1 MLPLAWRLKRE
12 AEHKVDMAAAE
23 LAARTMNS
31 SVSPK
36 EGAKGSDV
44 YDGTGDKRVDLSV
57 RMVRG
62 ADATEL
68 SILILEVARV
78 HLVDA
83 FVMAFHSRNVRGGK
97 GERQIFAEL
106 YKALVAAQEPLATH
120 LLDLIPHYGSWR
132 DLLSLIDTC
141 PKNSPYDRLKD
152 SIYSLIVKQLQ
163 EDAAVAAGTS
173 ISLAGK
179 WAPREGSAN
188 DEHARALA
196 TLLFPGKPDNRKRY
210 RQLVSSLNKRL
221 DTIETHM
228 CGGSWTDIK
237 PATVP
242 GRAGKL
248 YAKALLNES
257 AAEKGALRF
266 PESEDRMAC
275 RDHFKEHFAA
285 AAAGKA
291 TVHGSKTVFPHEV
304 VKKAKQGSLSESEK
318 DQLRAVWSSMI
329 ADLKAG
335 GGLDKAVLMA
345 DFSGSMQ
352 NAGSQ
357 GDTPYWVSMALGIL
371 GACATNGKFMTFDSS
386 PKWHSLPSADLFDCL
401 DSIGRH
407 VSQGTSTDFQAA
419 CDLLLADLKTARCKP
434 GEEPKFLLVL
444 TDMNWDQAC
453 ASNGV
458 SQFTGSSYRHH
469 VKTKPWQTHLDMIKE
484 SFRRAGEDMHG
495 PGSALTPPQIVI
507 WNLAAN
513 PSDFHAT
520 ADTPGVSLLSG
531 WSPTQFKVLMKEGPR
546 CITPLETLR
555 IELDDPQYDVI
566 RERIAAFLK
575 KAE

>member
-12 AEHKVDMAAAE
+12 AERKVDMATSKPAAC
-23 LAARTMNS
+23 TMNS

-44 YDGTGDKRVDLSV
+44 YGGSGDKRVDLSV

-62 ADATEL
+62 ASGSEL
-68 SILILEVARV
+68 SILILEVARY
-78 HLVDA
+78 HLEDA

-97 GERQIFAEL
+97 GERVIFAEL
-106 YKALVAAQEPLATH
+106 FKALVAAQEPLATH

-132 DLLSLIDTC
+132 DLLSLIDSC
-141 PKNSPYDRLKD
+141 PANSPYDRLKD
-152 SIYSLIVKQLQ
+152 SIYGLIVKQLQ
-163 EDAAVAAGTS
+163 EDAVKPVGSS

-179 WAPREGSAN
+179 WAPREHSAN
-188 DEHARALA
+188 DEHAKALA
-196 TLLFPGKPDNRKRY
+196 GLLFPGKPDARKRY
-210 RQLVSSLNKRL
+210 RQLVAGLNRRL

-228 CGGSWTDIK
+228 CGGSWADIK

-257 AAEKGALRF
+257 RSEKGAFRF

-275 RDHFKEHFAA
+275 REHFKEHFAA

-291 TVHGSKTVFPHEV
+291 TVHGAKTVFPHEV
-304 VKKAKQGSLSESEK
+304 VKKAKKEALTEPEK
-318 DQLRAVWSSMI
+318 DQLRAVWASMI

-352 NAGSQ
+352 SAGIQ

-371 GACATNGKFMTFDSS
+371 GSCATNGKFMTFDST
-386 PKWHSLPSADLFDCL
+386 PKWHHLPSADLFECL

-419 CDLLLADLKTARCKP
+419 CDLLLSDLKAARCKP

-469 VKTKPWQTHLDMIKE
+469 VKTAPWQTHLDMIKE

-495 PGSALTPPQIVI
+495 PGFALTPPQIVI

-513 PSDFHAT
+513 PTHFHAT

-531 WSPTQFKVLMKEGPR
+531 WSPSQFKILMKEGPR
-546 CITPLETLR
+546 CLTPLETLR
-555 IELDDPQYDVI
+555 LELDDPQYDVI
-566 RERIAAFLK
+566 RERIVAFLK

>member
-1 MLPLAWRLKRE
+1 
-12 AEHKVDMAAAE
+12 
-23 LAARTMNS
+23 MNS
-31 SVSPK
+31 SVSPKEGVPKEGVPK

-62 ADATEL
+62 ASGTEL

-97 GERQIFAEL
+97 GERDIFADL
-106 YKALVAAQEPLATH
+106 FKALVAAQEPLATH

-132 DLLSLIDTC
+132 DLLSLSNSC
-141 PKNSPYDRLKD
+141 PKNSPYDRLTD
-152 SIYSLIVKQLQ
+152 SIYGLIVKQLQ
-163 EDAAVAAGTS
+163 EDAVTPVGTS

-179 WAPREGSAN
+179 WAPREHSAN
-188 DEHARALA
+188 DEHAKALA
-196 TLLFPGKPDNRKRY
+196 TLLFPGKPDARKQY

-228 CGGSWTDIK
+228 CGGSWSTIK
-237 PATVP
+237 PSTVP

-257 AAEKGALRF
+257 RLEKGELRF
-266 PESEDRMAC
+266 PDSEDRMTC
-275 RDHFKEHFAA
+275 REHFKEHFAA

-304 VKKAKQGSLSESEK
+304 VKKAKKESLTEPEK

-335 GGLDKAVLMA
+335 GGLDKAVIMA

-352 NAGSQ
+352 SAGSQ

-371 GACATNGKFMTFDSS
+371 GSQLSGRKFMTFDSK
-386 PKWHSLPSADLFDCL
+386 PKWHQLPSADLFECL

-419 CDLLLADLKTARCKP
+419 CELLLSDLKKERCKP
-434 GEEPKFLLVL
+434 GDEPKFLLVL

-458 SQFTGSSYRHH
+458 SGYTGSSYRHH
-469 VKTKPWQTHLDMIKE
+469 VKTAPWQTHLDMIKE

-495 PGSALTPPQIVI
+495 AGQALTPPQIVI

-513 PSDFHAT
+513 PSDHHAT

-531 WSPTQFKVLMKEGPR
+531 WSPTQFKILMKEGPR
-546 CITPLETLR
+546 QLTPLETLR
-555 IELDDPQYDVI
+555 LELDDPQYDLI